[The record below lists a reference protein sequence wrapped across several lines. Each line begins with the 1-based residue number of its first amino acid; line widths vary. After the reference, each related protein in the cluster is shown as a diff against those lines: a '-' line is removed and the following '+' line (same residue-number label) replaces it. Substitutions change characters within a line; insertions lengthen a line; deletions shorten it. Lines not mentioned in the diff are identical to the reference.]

1 MKQRRVSPDDTTPRG
16 GADDTTPRGGADDTR
31 ATQPNPPED
40 AECCALL
47 RPLPAGRPAT
57 AKRRQTSRDA
67 MSRTG
72 RR

>member
-1 MKQRRVSPDDTTPRG
+1 MKQRRVSPDDTTPPG
-16 GADDTTPRGGADDTR
+16 GGGDTR

-47 RPLPAGRPAT
+47 RPLPAGRPTT

>member
-16 GADDTTPRGGADDTR
+16 GAADAR

-47 RPLPAGRPAT
+47 RPLPAARPTT
-57 AKRRQTSRDA
+57 AKRPQTSRDA